1 MKAHEWR
8 YLAIA
13 VSSSGGMMF
22 LLGILIHPLIGLAW
36 MIAWSVSYRNY
47 PILHRLIE
55 KMAGRE
61 EET

>member
-1 MKAHEWR
+1 
-8 YLAIA
+8 
-13 VSSSGGMMF
+13 MF

-55 KMAGRE
+55 RIAGGE